1 MFCTLMLQQEPSPLP
16 HPAAIGLHRSQCV
29 MAAPAMTT
37 LTSTI
42 TEYSAA
48 RTRRGDCR
56 RSSVQAR
63 EVLLHAAAVR
73 TRLRATLS
81 RRRSADGPGG
91 GSDVWR
97 RPAPRASSREF
108 IAE

>member
-1 MFCTLMLQQEPSPLP
+1 MLQHVPSPLP
-16 HPAAIGLHRSQCV
+16 QPAAMGLHRSQWT
-29 MAAPAMTT
+29 MAAAASAA
-37 LTSTI
+37 LTSAA

-48 RTRRGDCR
+48 RIGRGDCR
-56 RSSVQAR
+56 RSSVQAS

-81 RRRSADGPGG
+81 SRRSAEGPAAAGELC
-91 GSDVWR
+91 R
-97 RPAPRASSREF
+97 RPAPRASSRDV